1 MLMKSKQLFYLIMKK
16 GIITIIFFI
25 AVQLVLFGQQKQ
37 EKVRWYS
44 FEEAVELSK
53 KNPKKLFID
62 VYTDWCGWCKKMDR
76 ETFTH
81 PVIAKYLNE
90 DFYAVK
96 FDAESTKPI
105 EFAGQTFV
113 NEGGQP
119 RNPHQLA
126 IALLQGKMGYPS
138 IAYMNEDLQLITV
151 VQSYQTPEQIEPI
164 LKYFGGNS
172 YKSMGWT
179 DFQAA
184 FVSEI
189 KE

>member
-1 MLMKSKQLFYLIMKK
+1 MIMKK
-16 GIITIIFFI
+16 RIITTIFFI
-25 AVQLVLFGQQKQ
+25 VIQLVVFSQ
-37 EKVRWYS
+37 EKPVKVTWYS
-44 FEEAVELSK
+44 FEEAVELCK
-53 KNPKKLFID
+53 KSPKKLFID

-81 PVIAKYLNE
+81 PV
-90 DFYAVK
+90 V
-96 FDAESTKPI
+96 
-105 EFAGQTFV
+105 EFAGNIFV
-113 NEGGQP
+113 NEGGGP

-126 IALLQGKMGYPS
+126 VALLQGKMGYPS
-138 IAYMNEDLQLITV
+138 VAYMNEDLQLLTSV
-151 VQSYQTPEQIEPI
+151 PGYFTPDKLEPI
-164 LKYFGGNS
+164 LSYFAKDN